1 MSMVMMDSPTLL
13 SGRLSRTT
21 LTWLIVAVLVTTPLE
36 ALGLDQSL
44 DYVTFPLRM
53 GSLSTILILLRTG
66 RVGPI
71 GCGRLC
77 LAQGLITMMAWSLLI
92 DAGNDRLALAAIAYG
107 TILSIFAL
115 LIAPKKHRHWWAT
128 VVVGVVLI
136 PPAIRLIPEDLTLF
150 MQTCAALLV
159 HSVAVAVLDI
169 HTNKA
174 EQAGAMASIDS
185 LTGLFNR
192 RETIKRLTAHIDLA
206 DTDAEASSLLL
217 VDLDNFKRINDTRGH
232 MGGDAVLVEVADV
245 LAAETRP
252 IDTVC
257 RWGGE
262 EFLVL
267 IPEAGQETA
276 RQAAER
282 LRAAIAATGV
292 TASFGVAEV
301 REGDTI
307 NEWIRRADFALY
319 TAKNEGRNRVSTNI
333 VQMSRGI
340 TQTPAALHGTAM
352 TNGSTLV

>member
-1 MSMVMMDSPTLL
+1 MRQVMMDSPTLL

-36 ALGLDQSL
+36 ALELDQSI
-44 DYVTFPLRM
+44 YSVTFPLRM
-53 GSLSTILILLRTG
+53 GSLLTILILLRTG

-77 LAQGLITMMAWSLLI
+77 LAQGLVTMIAWSLIL
-92 DAGNDRLALAAIAYG
+92 DPGNDRLALAAVAYG

-128 VVVGVVLI
+128 GVVGVVLI
-136 PPAIRLIPEDLTLF
+136 PPAIKLLPDDSTLF
-150 MQTCAALLV
+150 LQVCAAMLV
-159 HSVAVAVLDI
+159 HTVAVAVLDV

-192 RETIKRLTAHIDLA
+192 RATIGRLTERIDLVA
-206 DTDAEASSLLL
+206 TDGETSSLLL
-217 VDLDNFKRINDTRGH
+217 IDLDNFKQINDTRGH
-232 MGGDAVLVEVADV
+232 LAGDAVLVEVAEA
-245 LAAETRP
+245 LTAETRSV
-252 IDTVC
+252 DTVC

-267 IPEAGQETA
+267 IPEAGQEAA
-276 RQAAER
+276 RQTAER
-282 LRAAIAATGV
+282 LRAAVAATGV

-301 REGDTI
+301 RNDDTI
-307 NEWIRRADFALY
+307 TEWIRRADVAMY
-319 TAKNEGRNRVSTNI
+319 TAKSEGRNRVSTNI

-340 TQTPAALHGTAM
+340 APLPDTRHAPSS
-352 TNGSTLV
+352 NDGSTLV